1 MDNMSVAKMR
11 PKESSIRKLLVNV
24 TFESRYVRAGRK
36 PKYAP
41 AVDPANL

>member
-24 TFESRYVRAGRK
+24 TFESRYDARRAET
-36 PKYAP
+36 
-41 AVDPANL
+41 